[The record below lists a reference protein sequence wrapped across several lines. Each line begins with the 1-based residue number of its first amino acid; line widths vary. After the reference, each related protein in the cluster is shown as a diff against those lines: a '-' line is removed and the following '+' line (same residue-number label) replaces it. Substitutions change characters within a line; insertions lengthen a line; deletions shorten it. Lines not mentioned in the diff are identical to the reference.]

1 MLKDKIAIISG
12 AASGIGLEIAQVFL
26 NEGAKVVFTDI
37 NQDALNRTVES
48 FKSNGF
54 DCIGVTADVSNE
66 KECLSG
72 SLCVSEAHAKDESLL
87 FLI

>member
-54 DCIGVTADVSNE
+54 DCIGVTADVSN
-66 KECLSG
+66 
-72 SLCVSEAHAKDESLL
+72 
-87 FLI
+87 